1 MEAFVF
7 SDLWEKGFSNATFG
21 YALCVAFYYQS
32 STFLPFL
39 ITIFAVSCF
48 SVPAYNV
55 ASTRRQAIVI
65 EGVSRNR
72 NDLIDGSI
80 KNYDLES
87 GYTCHQIGSGS
98 ITIQLAQPYLISSM
112 RYVTFAMK
120 FCFL

>member
-1 MEAFVF
+1 MEAFVLR
-7 SDLWEKGFSNATFG
+7 DLWEKDFSNATFG
-21 YALCVAFYYQS
+21 YAFCVASSYQS
-32 STFLPFL
+32 TLLPFL
-39 ITIFAVSCF
+39 IIIFAASCF

-112 RYVTFAMK
+112 RYVTFAMT
-120 FCFL
+120 FRFL